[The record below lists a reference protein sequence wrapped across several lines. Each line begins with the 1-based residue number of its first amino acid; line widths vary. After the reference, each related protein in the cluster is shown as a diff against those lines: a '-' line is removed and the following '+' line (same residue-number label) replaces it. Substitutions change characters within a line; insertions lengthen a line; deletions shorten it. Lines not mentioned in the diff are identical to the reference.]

1 MGDPGT
7 EQLRQP
13 SESAKGLT
21 ADQTM
26 ELSGRQLRTG
36 IRSPAVLAR
45 QVRAELSAPIPED
58 TPRSPQRPCM
68 NAALKRYFS
77 KGRELTELLGDYDER
92 VARSKRRLTAA
103 SEFANGRAMLE
114 RFAGLDRT
122 QADPTRV
129 LMAPARAPVLGH
141 GVTMGA
147 DLAYQTPDGWIVR
160 QLLTDD
166 EIRRIEHLR
175 MFATATALHFEARP
189 DGGQVDRVELWM
201 LRFDGRVAGWP
212 RSLLQRVTPIL
223 ERRMDEMAIGAS
235 GQAA

>member
-1 MGDPGT
+1 
-7 EQLRQP
+7 L
-13 SESAKGLT
+13 
-21 ADQTM
+21 
-26 ELSGRQLRTG
+26 GRQLR
-36 IRSPAVLAR
+36 
-45 QVRAELSAPIPED
+45 AELAAPIPEE

-77 KGRELTELLGDYDER
+77 KGRDPAVLLGDYDER

-103 SEFANGRAMLE
+103 SEFANGRAMLA
-114 RFAGLDRT
+114 RFAALDRSQT
-122 QADPTRV
+122 DPTRV
-129 LMAPARAPVLGH
+129 LIGPMRATVLSH
-141 GVTMGA
+141 GITMSA
-147 DLAYQTPDGWIVR
+147 DLAYQTPEGWIIR

-189 DGGQVDRVELWM
+189 DGGPVDRVELWL